1 MNYWSNLDQIKT
13 NEKVIASIGSLIVIV
28 SGSFGSLVPSQVTIW
43 KFYFRNIFAIS
54 HGLLIQFGL
63 NKKSVHRL
71 IIIVSVLLSAFITS
85 QVTISKVAL
94 VKISHIL

>member
-54 HGLLIQFGL
+54 HGLLIQFEL
-63 NKKSVHRL
+63 NKNSL
-71 IIIVSVLLSAFITS
+71 
-85 QVTISKVAL
+85 
-94 VKISHIL
+94 